1 VLLDLRS
8 LYEASGS
15 FPVQYSG
22 LRYWNGAVVEI
33 CLVAT
38 VDAPAGPQWRVQKN
52 GTTYAVYL
60 VDTTDP
66 NASGLRIYTG
76 ASVKAARLKT

>member
-1 VLLDLRS
+1 MLLDLRS

-38 VDAPAGPQWRVQKN
+38 AAAPAGAQWRIEKG

-66 NASGLRIYTG
+66 NASGMRVQTPAG
-76 ASVKAARLKT
+76 VKAARLKT